1 MFSQNYA
8 AFILLSLSDLITS
21 RNFELNNE
29 KKVMFWFLIIYKTTT
44 CICVYPNYPQLL
56 NYLSYYKDIII
67 P

>member
-1 MFSQNYA
+1 
-8 AFILLSLSDLITS
+8 
-21 RNFELNNE
+21 
-29 KKVMFWFLIIYKTTT
+29 MFWFLIIYKTIT